1 MKPSKLRELYVLAE
15 EATTHKQALKIL
27 KKAKKAEL
35 KTIYKEYCNELE
47 SI

>member
-1 MKPSKLRELYVLAE
+1 MKPSKLRALYVRAE
-15 EATTHKQALKIL
+15 EALTHEEATKIL

-35 KTIYKEYCNELE
+35 KSIYKEYCNELE